1 MEKPIESMGEKIK
14 VCLPDGSSRDVAST
28 TTIRELA
35 GVIGPG
41 LGRAVVAG
49 KVNGEVVDQR
59 FALTADCDVVILT
72 ARDPEALDVLRHSAA
87 HLMAMAVQRVRPGVK
102 LAFGPPVEN
111 AFYYD
116 FEVDEPFREED
127 FAAIEE
133 EMRRIVKAD
142 IPYERS
148 EATKEEA
155 REILSGMGEVL
166 KVEHL
171 DDIPGNHVSFYR
183 NDDFLDLCEGP
194 HVWSTGEIKA
204 FKLLKTSSA
213 YWKGDAANPVL
224 SRVYGT
230 AFFDKKAL
238 KKHLTLLAEARK
250 RDHRRLG
257 VELDLFSFQPEA
269 PGMAFWHE
277 KGAILYQDLLDYFRK
292 GHEERGYR
300 IVRTPILMSEELWKK
315 SGHYDHYKDGM
326 FFVDTEDGRWA
337 LKPMNCPGH
346 NLIYRTGV
354 RSYRDLPL
362 RLTEAGQV
370 HRNEMSGV
378 VSGLTRVRSFAIDD
392 AHIYCTPDQLCDEIV
407 SVMDFVG
414 QTYRDFA
421 FPDYEVELSTRPTT
435 GSIGSDEMW
444 ENATDALKAALDRQ
458 GGDYRIN
465 PGDGAFYGPKIDFH
479 LKDSLNR
486 RWQCGTIQVDFAMP
500 ERFDLEYVG
509 ADGDRHR
516 PVMVHRAVF
525 GSLERFIAVLLE
537 HHAGKLPVWL
547 SPVQVVVMNITDAQA
562 DAAQEVQQ
570 SLASAGVRSR
580 LDVRNEKI
588 GKKIR
593 EATLEKIPYM
603 LVMGNREVEEG
614 TVSVRERTGG
624 DQGTSTV
631 PEFVARV
638 LEEIKEH
645 R

>member
-1 MEKPIESMGEKIK
+1 MAELIKIR
-14 VCLPDGSSRDVAST
+14 LPDDSIREIKAGSSIAEIASM
-28 TTIRELA
+28 
-35 GVIGPG
+35 IGPG

-49 KVNGEVVDQR
+49 KVNGEIVDQR
-59 FALTADCDVVILT
+59 YALAEACDVVIIT
-72 ARDPEALDVLRHSAA
+72 KRDFEALDVLRHSAA
-87 HLMAMAVQRVRPGVK
+87 HLMAMAVQRLRPGVK
-102 LAFGPPVEN
+102 LAFGPSVEDG
-111 AFYYD
+111 FYYD
-116 FEVDEPFREED
+116 FDLEEVFREDD

-133 EMRRIVKAD
+133 EMMRIVRAD
-142 IPYERS
+142 LPFERY
-148 EATKEEA
+148 EATRDEA
-155 REILSGMGEVL
+155 RDILSGMGEVL
-166 KVEHL
+166 KVQHL
-171 DDIPGNHVSFYR
+171 EDIPGDSVSFYR
-183 NDDFLDLCEGP
+183 IGDFQDLCEGP
-194 HVWSTGEIKA
+194 HVKSSGEIKA

-213 YWKGDAANPVL
+213 YWKGDASNPVL
-224 SRVYGT
+224 NRVYGT
-230 AFFDKKAL
+230 AFFDKKDL
-238 KKHLTLLAEARK
+238 KKHLTLLAERKK

-257 VELDLFSFQPEA
+257 AELDLFSFQPEA
-269 PGMAFWHE
+269 PGMVFWHA
-277 KGAILYQDLLDYFRK
+277 KGALLYQDLLDYFRA
-292 GHEERGYR
+292 GHEERGYQ
-300 IVRTPILMSEELWKK
+300 IVRTPIVMSEELWKR
-315 SGHYDHYKDGM
+315 SGHYDHYKDSM
-326 FFVDTEDGRWA
+326 FFVDTDEGRWA

-346 NLIYRTGV
+346 NLIYRSGV

-362 RLTEAGQV
+362 RLTEPGQV

-392 AHIYCTPDQLCDEIV
+392 AHIYCTPGQLCDEIV
-407 SVMDFVG
+407 GVMDFVLK
-414 QTYRDFA
+414 TYRDFA
-421 FPDYEVELSTRPTT
+421 FPEYEVELSTRPLT

-444 ENATDALKAALDRQ
+444 ENATDALKEALERR
-458 GGDYRIN
+458 GGEYRIN

-562 DAAQEVQQ
+562 EAAGSVKEQLV
-570 SLASAGVRSR
+570 SAGLRCR

-603 LVMGNREVEEG
+603 LVLGDREVEDG
-614 TVSVRERTGG
+614 TVSVRERTDG
-624 DQGTSTV
+624 DLGSSSV
-631 PEFVARV
+631 AEFTARV
-638 LEEIKEH
+638 TQEISE
-645 R
+645 RR

>member
-1 MEKPIESMGEKIK
+1 MEKSIESMVEKIE
-14 VCLPDGSSRDVAST
+14 VCLPDGSSREVAAG

-35 GVIGPG
+35 AIIGPG

-49 KVNGEVVDQR
+49 KVDRVVVDQR
-59 FALTADCDVVILT
+59 FALIADCDVVILT
-72 ARDPEALDVLRHSAA
+72 ARDEEALDVLRHSAA
-87 HLMAMAVQRVRPGVK
+87 HLMAMAVQQVRMGVR
-102 LAFGPPVEN
+102 LAFGPPVEDV
-111 AFYYD
+111 FYYD
-116 FEVDEPFREED
+116 FEVDEPFKEED

-133 EMRRIVKAD
+133 EMRRLVKAD
-142 IPYERS
+142 IPYERC
-148 EATKEEA
+148 EVTKEEA
-155 REILSGMGEVL
+155 RKILGGMGEVL
-166 KVEHL
+166 KIEHL
-171 DDIPGNHVSFYR
+171 DDIPGDHVSFYK
-183 NDDFLDLCEGP
+183 NGDFLDLCEGP

-230 AFFDKKAL
+230 AFFDKKEL
-238 KKHLTLLAEARK
+238 KKHLTLLAEAKK

-257 VELDLFSFQPEA
+257 TELDLFSFQPEA
-269 PGMAFWHE
+269 PGMVFWHE

-300 IVRTPILMSEELWKK
+300 IVRTPLVMSEEVWKK
-315 SGHYDHYKDGM
+315 SGHYDHYKDAM
-326 FFVDTEDGRWA
+326 FFVDTDEGRWA

-346 NLIYRTGV
+346 NLIYRSGV

-392 AHIYCTPDQLCDEIV
+392 AHIYCTPGQLCDEIV
-407 SVMDFVG
+407 SVMEFVR
-414 QTYRDFA
+414 QTYEDFG
-421 FPDYEVELSTRPTT
+421 FPDYEVELSTRPIS
-435 GSIGSDEMW
+435 GSIGSDDMW
-444 ENATDALKAALDRQ
+444 ENATDALKAALLRR

-509 ADGDRHR
+509 SDGDRHR

-537 HHAGKLPVWL
+537 HYAGKLPVWL

-562 DAAQEVQQ
+562 GAAGKVHELLT
-570 SLASAGVRSR
+570 LAGLRSR

-593 EATLEKIPYM
+593 EATLEKVPYM
-603 LVMGNREVEEG
+603 LVMGDREVEEG
-614 TVSVRERTGG
+614 TVSVRERTAG
-624 DQGTSTV
+624 DQGASSV

-638 LEEIKEH
+638 MKEIEEH